1 MQCGI
6 NLNFK
11 TYAVFM
17 LKCSIFFFYVSINK
31 NLCKVDNFNCL
42 YLNSLKVKSKNS
54 SNVLKYFKIFV
65 DIQNSVLSLVE
76 QIKCHKTNGS

>member
-1 MQCGI
+1 MWYKSEFQHLCCI
-6 NLNFK
+6 
-11 TYAVFM
+11 YAQMFN
-17 LKCSIFFFYVSINK
+17 FFFYVSINK